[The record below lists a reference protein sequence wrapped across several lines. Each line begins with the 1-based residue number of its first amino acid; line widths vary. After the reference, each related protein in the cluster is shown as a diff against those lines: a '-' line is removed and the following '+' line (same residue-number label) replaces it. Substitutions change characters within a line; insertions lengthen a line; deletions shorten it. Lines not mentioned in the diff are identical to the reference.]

1 MDGRLLAGMPPEGC
15 ARDPFP
21 GGRPGEPPPERE
33 INVESADWLIA
44 GFDSSQARFL
54 MVTAITHHRVS
65 SPIWGEREVHKL
77 YAELGDI
84 ERALARIFGLL
95 RRAGAIP
102 PVAAPAGL
110 GRRPAGP

>member
-1 MDGRLLAGMPPEGC
+1 M
-15 ARDPFP
+15 
-21 GGRPGEPPPERE
+21 
-33 INVESADWLIA
+33 ESADWLSA

-77 YAELGDI
+77 YTELGEI
-84 ERALARIFGLL
+84 EGALARIVDLL

-102 PVAAPAGL
+102 PAAAPAGL
-110 GRRPAGP
+110 RRRLAGP

>member
-1 MDGRLLAGMPPEGC
+1 MPRVVCAG
-15 ARDPFP
+15 DPYV
-21 GGRPGEPPPERE
+21 RKTAGEPPPERE

-65 SPIWGEREVHKL
+65 SRVWGEREIRKL
-77 YAELGDI
+77 YTELGEI
-84 ERALARIFGLL
+84 EGALARIFGSL

-102 PVAAPAGL
+102 RAAAPAEL
-110 GRRPAGP
+110 GRRLAGP